1 MFFFFFFIDRE
12 RDSSAS
18 ILCPIAECPRH
29 TPCVLI
35 RARRSLAAMSFKSGN
50 ALDMAANL
58 ALSGLGQ
65 LAKGTM
71 DLTNAAGGVLATGA
85 MAAGK
90 ALLTGEAG
98 FFDEQMT
105 VRSCA
110 APAAGGACW
119 MCARNHLTFSPARSL
134 NPRSLFSASAA
145 LPSAPPF
152 SSVPPTPVSTF
163 RPLPPPSA
171 IRSASH
177 TRAGRQD

>member
-1 MFFFFFFIDRE
+1 
-12 RDSSAS
+12 
-18 ILCPIAECPRH
+18 
-29 TPCVLI
+29 
-35 RARRSLAAMSFKSGN
+35 MSFKGGN

-105 VRSCA
+105 VR
-110 APAAGGACW
+110 
-119 MCARNHLTFSPARSL
+119 
-134 NPRSLFSASAA
+134 
-145 LPSAPPF
+145 
-152 SSVPPTPVSTF
+152 V
-163 RPLPPPSA
+163 
-171 IRSASH
+171 
-177 TRAGRQD
+177 